1 MSSNESEPT
10 PPRPRLATRVFGEL
24 RWTPPSWA
32 ATLGSAIAR
41 TVRRCGTWVRQHPK
55 GIALCLGLLV
65 LLAVSVDA
73 GYRWYQNRPKPV
85 SYSLSATHPPL
96 TRIEDVPTP
105 GAVYVHFTGSV
116 APLEA
121 IGKPVTA
128 GITLTPAV
136 RGEWRWAN
144 DRMLTFTPAEDWG
157 VGQEYKV
164 VLDRTLFPSHILLD
178 AYETTFRSAAFSASI
193 TDAQF
198 YEDPRN
204 PKEKRVVATLT
215 FSHPVD
221 SATLVRKLSL
231 RMPQEKTSLL
241 GTDYREIPL
250 TVTYDK
256 LKGQAY
262 VQSDLMPIPD
272 RDTSVKLV
280 LDSGV
285 SASRGG
291 AGTLTVQDRSVR
303 IPGMYTYF
311 RAQGVE
317 VSLVRNDRYE
327 PEQVLI
333 INLSTGV
340 TEAELRK
347 HLQVWVLPKDRPAK
361 DGQPVEPNA
370 NWANQGV
377 GHIGQELLTAPA
389 RLKLDPIAADK
400 EYATL
405 HSFRIRADVGRY
417 LYVRLGKGMQSAGGY
432 VLAEEYNTVLDVPP
446 FPEEVSILHA
456 GALLS
461 LAGEKK
467 VTVLSRDV
475 QALRFELGRVLP
487 NHLNHLVT
495 QTEGRF
501 SHPYFQNY
509 RFDAE
514 NISEGFSEVRP
525 LEGAGRGKAQYAA
538 FDLAPYLT
546 PKDTPEARRGLFFF
560 KVKSWDVAH
569 DRSTGQEDTR
579 LLLVTDLGL
588 VVKDNSDGSHDVFVQ
603 SLGSGLPAEGVTVS
617 VLGKNGLPV
626 VSATTDADGHAAI
639 PRLTDFRREQT
650 PVVYLARK
658 GEDFAFIPV
667 QRTDRQLN
675 FSRFDVGGMT
685 SGSTPER
692 LSAFLFSDRGLYR
705 PGDTFHVGLVVK
717 ASDWSRPPTGLP
729 LEVAVIDPRG
739 LEVQKKK
746 VVLSAMGLEGFQYTT
761 DETSPTGNYQVNLY
775 VVKDGQRGNHLGST
789 TVRVEEFLP
798 DRMRITTRFSAENTE
813 GWVPPKELKG
823 LVTLKNLFGIP
834 AADRRVS
841 AEVSLSPA
849 YPSFRKHP
857 GYLFHDPL
865 RAPRSFTER
874 LEDTT
879 TDENGEVALELGLE
893 KFEKATWRVSF
904 LAEGYEAEGGR
915 GVSSE
920 ASLLVSPLPYLIG
933 FKPDGALAYLSK
945 GSAREVHFI
954 AVDPT
959 LKKLA
964 VQGLKAEL
972 VERRWVSVLTQ
983 QANGTYSYQ
992 SARRDTVVRTRE
1004 LPLGEGGFKYALS
1017 TEQPGDFVVLV
1028 KDAEGT
1034 ELSRVEYSVAGHA
1047 NLTRALEKNAE
1058 LEVKLAR
1065 QDYAPGDDIELSI
1078 KAPYTGAGLI
1088 TIERDRVYAWKW
1100 FKADATSTVQTI
1112 RLPPGLEGNGY
1123 VNVAFVRAM
1132 DSQEIFMSPLS
1143 YGVVPFSVSR
1153 ESRALSVTLTSADKA
1168 RPGEPYRIRYRGNRA
1183 GKAVVF
1189 AVDEGILQVAGYATP
1204 DPLAH
1209 YFKKRALE
1217 VRTGQILDLLLPEFS
1232 VSRAVSSM
1240 GGDDEGAAA
1249 IGKNLNPFKRKRDKP
1264 VAYWSGV
1271 VDIDETERTLTYHVP
1286 DSFNG
1291 ELRLM
1296 AVAVGTESVGAA
1308 SRRAIIRGPFV
1319 ITPSVPTFVAP
1330 GDEFNVGVAV
1340 ANSLDGSGKGAE
1352 VVLEL
1357 KTSEHLEVLD
1367 EVKRPLKIDEGRE
1380 ASTTFRVRA
1389 KKVLGSGSFAFTAS
1403 LGKERVKQT
1412 VDLSVRPP
1420 VPFLTSVAGGYVQDG
1435 RADLPVPRKL
1445 YGAYRTM
1452 EVSASPLP
1460 VGLARGLA
1468 TYLEKYPYGC
1478 TEQLVSRAFPAVV
1491 LKGRRE
1497 LLGQGPQVADVSF
1510 ASALETLRS
1519 RQNEEGAFGLWAA
1532 NSYAPTLPS
1541 IYALHFLTEAK
1552 ERGFPVPPE
1561 LLNRGLT
1568 WLTGLVAYSP
1578 SSLGQARNLAYAHYV
1593 LTRNGKVSRQ
1603 TVASLREFLDLNYA
1617 EQWPKDLTA
1626 AYLAATYRLL
1636 KQDKE
1641 AERVLKSVRIGAPQ
1655 QTDYAYLYDGL
1666 VYDSQVLYLL
1676 SRHFPEKLE
1685 EVSGKTLA
1693 DMTKPIL
1700 DERFNTLSSSYA
1712 ILGLE
1717 AYAQALG
1724 AKGMPSRSGAAILEK
1739 VADTLRPLTVPEGL
1753 FPRVDFSDEAS
1764 AVRVEGPSAAPL
1776 FFQVTQAGYDLE
1788 LPTQPILQKLEVQ
1801 RELRSL
1807 DGKVVTEVPL
1817 GGEVEVH
1824 LKLRS
1829 LRDALSQVAITDL
1842 LPGGFEVVM
1851 EKPATPSSE
1860 EESESES
1867 EPESEESSEGD
1878 EGSDEGEGEEQY
1890 YSEPEPVAGGWV
1902 PPVGSEQSSFAP
1914 EYVDIREDRVVLYG
1928 QVGSSVT
1935 EYIYRIKATNTGQFV
1950 MPPAFAEG
1958 MYDRSVRARSLGAK
1972 VTVLAP

>member
-1 MSSNESEPT
+1 M
-10 PPRPRLATRVFGEL
+10 FGEL
-24 RWTPPSWA
+24 RWTPPAWA
-32 ATLGSAIAR
+32 AALGGAGAR
-41 TVRRCGTWVRQHPK
+41 AARRCGGWIRQHPK
-55 GIALCLGLLV
+55 QLALYLGALV
-65 LLAVSVDA
+65 LLVVGADA
-73 GYRWYQNRPKPV
+73 GYRWYENRPKPV
-85 SYSLSATHPPL
+85 SYTLSATSPPL
-96 TRIEDVPTP
+96 TKIEDVPTP
-105 GAVYVHFTGSV
+105 APVYVHFTGSV
-116 APLEA
+116 ARLEA

-128 GITLTPAV
+128 GITLTPPV

-144 DRMLTFTPAEDWG
+144 DQMLTFTPAEDWA

-164 VLDRTLFPSHILLD
+164 VVDRTLFPDHVLLE
-178 AYETTFRSAAFSASI
+178 AYETTFRSTGFSAFI
-193 TDAQF
+193 TNLQF

-204 PKEKRVVATLT
+204 PKEKRVVATVS

-221 SATLVRKLSL
+221 PATLVRRLSL
-231 RMPQEKTSLL
+231 REPQQKTGLL
-241 GTDYREIPL
+241 GADYREVPL

-262 VQSDLMPIPD
+262 IQSDLIPIPL
-272 RDTSVKLV
+272 RDTTLRLV
-280 LDSGV
+280 VDAGV
-285 SASRGG
+285 SAARGG
-291 AGTLTVQDRSVR
+291 QGTLASSERQVTV
-303 IPGMYTYF
+303 PGMYTYF
-311 RAQGVE
+311 HVNEAE

-327 PEQVLI
+327 PEQVMVV
-333 INLSTGV
+333 NLSTGV
-340 TEAELRK
+340 TEAELRRN
-347 HLQVWVLPKDRPAK
+347 LQVWVLPKDRAAK
-361 DGQPVEPNA
+361 DGQPAVSNMD
-370 NWANQGV
+370 WTDLGV
-377 GHIGQELLTAPA
+377 TSIGQELLAA
-389 RLKLDPIAADK
+389 SAKLKLDPVPTDK
-400 EYATL
+400 EHATL

-417 LYVRLGKGMQSAGGY
+417 LYVRLAKGTQSAGGY
-432 VLAEEYNTVLDVPP
+432 VLAEEFNTLLHVPP
-446 FPEEVSILHA
+446 FPEEVSILHE

-475 QALRFELGRVLP
+475 QALRFTLGRVLSEQI
-487 NHLNHLVT
+487 NHLVT
-495 QTEGRF
+495 QTEGQF
-501 SHPYFQNY
+501 AHPNFRNY
-509 RFDAE
+509 RFDEE
-514 NISEGFSEVRP
+514 NISESFSEVRP
-525 LEGAGRGKAQYAA
+525 LEGVGRGKAQYAA

-546 PKDTPEARRGLFFF
+546 PQDAPSTQRGLFFF
-560 KVKSWDVAH
+560 KVESWDPAH
-569 DRSTGQEDTR
+569 KRTTGKEDNR

-588 VVKDNSDGSHDVFVQ
+588 VVKDNADGSHDVFVQ
-603 SLGSGLPAEGVTVS
+603 SLGSGLPAEGATVS

-626 VSATTDADGHAAI
+626 VSATTDADGHVAF
-639 PRLTDFRREQT
+639 PKLTDFRREQAPT
-650 PVVYLARK
+650 VYLARK

-667 QRTDRQLN
+667 DRGDRQLN
-675 FSRFDVGGMT
+675 FSRFDVGGMY
-685 SGSTPER
+685 SGATPDR

-705 PGDTFHVGLVVK
+705 PGDTFHVALVVK
-717 ASDWSRPPTGLP
+717 ASDWSRPPTGVP
-729 LEVAVIDPRG
+729 LEAAVIDPRG
-739 LEVQKKK
+739 LEVHKKK
-746 VVLSAMGLEGFQYTT
+746 VVLSAMGLEGLQYTT
-761 DETSPTGNYQVNLY
+761 EETSPTGNYQVNLY
-775 VVKDGQRGNHLGST
+775 VVKDGQRGSLLGST

-798 DRMRITTRFSAENTE
+798 DRMRITTRFSAERTE
-813 GWVPPKELKG
+813 GWVPPKDLKG

-841 AEVSLSPA
+841 SEVSLSPA

-874 LEDTT
+874 LEDAT

-920 ASLLVSPLPYLIG
+920 ASLLVSPLPYLVG
-933 FKPDGALAYLSK
+933 FKPDGSLNYLSR
-945 GSAREVHFI
+945 GSARSVDFI
-954 AVDPT
+954 AVDPM
-959 LKKLA
+959 LKKVA

-972 VERRWVSVLTQ
+972 VEQRWVSVLTQ
-983 QANGTYSYQ
+983 QSNGTYRYQ
-992 SARRDTVVRTRE
+992 SARRDTVLRTRE

-1017 TEQPGDFVVLV
+1017 TEQPGDFVVVV

-1065 QDYAPGDDIELSI
+1065 QDYSPGDDIELSI

-1100 FKADATSTVQTI
+1100 FKADSTSTVQTI

-1153 ESRALSVTLTSADKA
+1153 ESRELKVTLTSADKA
-1168 RPGEPYRIRYRGNRA
+1168 RPGEPYRIRYRGNRS
-1183 GKAVVF
+1183 GKVVVF
-1189 AVDEGILQVAGYATP
+1189 AVDEGILQVAGYSTP
-1204 DPLAH
+1204 DPLSH
-1209 YFKKRALE
+1209 FFKKRALE

-1232 VSRAVSSM
+1232 VSKAVSAM
-1240 GGDDEGAAA
+1240 GGDDEGAEA

-1264 VAYWSGV
+1264 VAYWSGI
-1271 VDIDETERTLTYHVP
+1271 VDIDETERDLVYNVP

-1291 ELRLM
+1291 ELRVM

-1308 SRRAIIRGPFV
+1308 SKRSIIRGPFV

-1340 ANSLDGSGKGAE
+1340 ANSLEGSGKGAE
-1352 VVLEL
+1352 VTLEL

-1367 EVKRPLKIDEGRE
+1367 EAKRPLKIDEGRE

-1389 KKVLGSGSFAFTAS
+1389 KKVLGSGSFNFTAS
-1403 LGKERVKQT
+1403 LGKERVKQS

-1420 VPFLTSVAGGYVQDG
+1420 VPFLTSVAGGHLKDG
-1435 RADLPVPRKL
+1435 RADLAVSRKL
-1445 YGAYRTM
+1445 YDAYRTQ

-1460 VGLARGLA
+1460 LGLARGLS

-1497 LLGQGPQVADVSF
+1497 LLGQGPQVAEASF
-1510 ASALETLRS
+1510 ATALQTLRS

-1552 ERGFPVPPE
+1552 ERGYAVPPE

-1568 WLTGLVAYSP
+1568 WLSGLVTRTP
-1578 SSLGQARNLAYAHYV
+1578 SDLSQARNLAYAHYV

-1603 TVASLREFLDLNYA
+1603 TVVSLREFLDTNHA
-1617 EQWPKDLTA
+1617 EAWPKDLTA
-1626 AYLAATYRLL
+1626 AYLAATYKLL
-1636 KQDKE
+1636 KQEKE
-1641 AERVLKSVRIGAPQ
+1641 AEQALRSVRIGAPQ
-1655 QTDYAYLYDGL
+1655 QVDYAYLYDGL
-1666 VYDSQVLYLL
+1666 VYDSQVLFLL
-1676 SRHFPEKLE
+1676 ARHFPEKLP
-1685 EVSGKTLA
+1685 EVSGEMLVGLS
-1693 DMTKPIL
+1693 KPIVE
-1700 DERFNTLSSSYA
+1700 ERFNTLSSAYA

-1739 VADTLRPLTVPEGL
+1739 VADTLRPLTLPEGL
-1753 FPRVDFSDEAS
+1753 FPRVGFSEEAS
-1764 AVRVEGPSAAPL
+1764 AVRVEGPTDTPL

-1801 RELRSL
+1801 RELRGL

-1829 LRDALSQVAITDL
+1829 LGGSLSHVAITDL

-1851 EKPATPSSE
+1851 EESESDGESESSE
-1860 EESESES
+1860 EDEG
-1867 EPESEESSEGD
+1867 SEEGEGD
-1878 EGSDEGEGEEQY
+1878 EQY
-1890 YSEPEPVAGGWV
+1890 YTEPEPTAGGWV
-1902 PPVGSEQSSFAP
+1902 SPVGSDRSSFSP

-1928 QVGSSVT
+1928 QVGSSVA
-1935 EYIYRIKATNTGQFV
+1935 EYIYRIKATNTGRFV

-1958 MYDRSVRARSLGAK
+1958 MYDRGVRARSLGAQ

>member
-10 PPRPRLATRVFGEL
+10 PPRPRLLTRVFGEL
-24 RWTPPSWA
+24 RWNPPPWA
-32 ATLGSAIAR
+32 ATLGRATSRVAR
-41 TVRRCGTWVRQHPK
+41 RAADWVRQHPK
-55 GIALCLGLLV
+55 RLALFAGALV
-65 LLAVSVDA
+65 LLVVAADA
-73 GYRWYQNRPKPV
+73 GYRWYESRPKPV
-85 SYSLSATHPPL
+85 TYVFEATSPML
-96 TRIEDVPTP
+96 TRLEDVPQP
-105 GAVYVHFTGSV
+105 GPVYLRFDGSV
-116 APLEA
+116 ARLEA
-121 IGKPVTA
+121 IGKPVAA
-128 GITLTPAV
+128 GITLTPAIP
-136 RGEWRWAN
+136 GEWRWTD
-144 DRMLTFTPAEDWG
+144 DRTLTFAPAEDWG

-164 VLDRTLFPSHILLD
+164 VLDRSLFPDHILLKE
-178 AYETTFRSAAFSASI
+178 YETRFRSAAFSASI
-193 TDAQF
+193 TDMQF

-204 PKEKRVVATLT
+204 PKEKRVVATLS

-221 SATLVRKLSL
+221 PATLVRNLSL
-231 RMPQEKTSLL
+231 YLGEEKRGLL
-241 GTDYREIPL
+241 GTSTEGTPFN
-250 TVTYDK
+250 VTYDK

-262 VQSDLMPIPD
+262 IQSDLIPIPD
-272 RDTSVKLV
+272 RTQRMTLAVSP
-280 LDSGV
+280 GV
-285 SASRGG
+285 RAARGG
-291 AGTLTVQDRSVR
+291 EGTQEKLSRQVD
-303 IPGMYTYF
+303 IPGMYSYF
-311 RAQGVE
+311 HTGGVE

-327 PEQVLI
+327 PEQVLVL
-333 INLSTGV
+333 NFSTGV

-347 HLQVWVLPKDRPAK
+347 NLQVWLLPRDRAARN
-361 DGQPVEPNA
+361 G
-370 NWANQGV
+370 
-377 GHIGQELLTAPA
+377 APA
-389 RLKLDPIAADK
+389 EPDFHWSNLGVQSIGEDLLATSSKLKLDAVPTDR
-400 EYATL
+400 EHATL
-405 HSFRIRADVGRY
+405 HSFRIQADVGRFLY
-417 LYVRLGKGMQSAGGY
+417 LRVKKGTKSAGGY
-432 VLAEEYNTVLDVPP
+432 VLAEEYNTVIQVPP
-446 FPEEVSILHA
+446 FPEEVSILHE

-475 QALRFELGRVLP
+475 KALHFSLSRVLP
-487 NHLNHLVT
+487 DQLNHLVT

-501 SHPYFQNY
+501 THPEFSSYQFNE
-509 RFDAE
+509 E
-514 NISEGFSEVRP
+514 NISESFFEVRP

-538 FDLAPYLT
+538 FDLTPYLT
-546 PKDTPEARRGLFFF
+546 PENAPSSRRGLFFF
-560 KVKSWDVAH
+560 KVQSWDPVH
-569 DRSTGQEDTR
+569 KQPTGREDAR

-588 VVKDNSDGSHDVFVQ
+588 VVKDNADGSHDVFVQ
-603 SLGSGLPAEGVTVS
+603 SLGAGQPAEGVTVS
-617 VLGKNGLPV
+617 VLGKNGVPV
-626 VSATTDADGHAAI
+626 VSATTDADGHVAF
-639 PRLTDFRREQT
+639 PKLTDFVRERT
-650 PVVYLARK
+650 PIVYLARK

-667 QRTDRQLN
+667 NRYDRQLN
-675 FSRFDVGGMT
+675 FSRFDVGGVE
-685 SGSTPER
+685 SGSTPDR

-705 PGDTFHVGLVVK
+705 PGDTFHVGMVVK
-717 ASDWSRPPTGLP
+717 ASDWSRPPTGVP
-729 LEVAVIDPRG
+729 LEAAVIDPRG
-739 LEVQKKK
+739 LEVHKKK
-746 VVLSAMGLEGFQYTT
+746 ISLSAVGLEGLQYTT
-761 DETSPTGNYQVNLY
+761 EETSPTGNYQVHLY
-775 VVKDGQRGNHLGST
+775 VVKDGHRSSLLGST

-798 DRMRITTRFSAENTE
+798 DRMRITTRFNAEPGE
-813 GWVPPKELKG
+813 GWVSPAGLKG
-823 LVTLKNLFGIP
+823 QVTLKNLFGIP

-849 YPSFRKHP
+849 YPRFGKHP
-857 GYLFHDPL
+857 GYIFHDPL

-874 LEDTT
+874 LEETT
-879 TDENGEVALELGLE
+879 TNENGEVEVELGLE

-920 ASLLVSPLPYLIG
+920 ASLLVSPLPYLVG
-933 FKPDGALAYLSK
+933 FKPDGGLYYLSQ
-945 GSAREVHFI
+945 GSARSVDFI
-954 AVDPT
+954 AVDPK
-959 LKKLA
+959 LKKVA

-983 QANGTYSYQ
+983 QSNGTYRYQ
-992 SARRDTVVRTRE
+992 SIRRDTVLRTRD

-1017 TEQPGDFVVLV
+1017 TEQPGDFVVVV

-1065 QDYAPGDDIELSI
+1065 ADYAPGDDIELSI

-1100 FKADATSTVQTI
+1100 FKTDATSSVQTL

-1123 VNVAFVRAM
+1123 VNVTFVRAM

-1153 ESRALSVTLTSADKA
+1153 DSRALQVTLTSAEKA

-1183 GKAVVF
+1183 GRVMVF
-1189 AVDEGILQVAGYATP
+1189 AVDEGILQVAGYRTP

-1209 YFKKRALE
+1209 FFKKRALE

-1232 VSRAVSSM
+1232 VSKAVSAM

-1249 IGKNLNPFKRKRDKP
+1249 IGKNLNPFKRKRDNP
-1264 VAYWSGV
+1264 VAYWSGI
-1271 VDIDETERTLTYHVP
+1271 VDIDEKERELVYHVP

-1291 ELRLM
+1291 ELRVM

-1308 SRRAIIRGPFV
+1308 SRSAVIRGPFV
-1319 ITPSVPTFVAP
+1319 MTPSVPTFVAP

-1380 ASTTFRVRA
+1380 ASTTYRVRA
-1389 KKVLGSGSFAFTAS
+1389 KTVLGSGTLAFTAS
-1403 LGKERVKQT
+1403 LGKERVKQS

-1420 VPFLTSVAGGYVQDG
+1420 VPFLTSVAGGHLKDG
-1435 RADLPVPRKL
+1435 KADLAVSRKM
-1445 YGAYRTM
+1445 YGAYRTL

-1460 VGLARGLA
+1460 LGLARGLS

-1491 LKGRRE
+1491 LKGRKE
-1497 LLGQGPQVADVSF
+1497 LLGQGPQVAEESF
-1510 ASALETLRS
+1510 ATALQTLRT

-1552 ERGFPVPPE
+1552 ERGFVVPQD

-1568 WLTGLVAYSP
+1568 WLGVLAVNTP
-1578 SSLGQARNLAYAHYV
+1578 SNLTQARNIAYAQYV
-1593 LTRNGKVSRQ
+1593 LTRNGKVSSKA
-1603 TVASLREFLDLNYA
+1603 VASLRLWLDTNA
-1617 EQWPKDLTA
+1617 KEQWPGDLTA
-1626 AYLAATYRLL
+1626 AYLASTYKLL

-1641 AERVLKSVRIGAPQ
+1641 AEAALKGVRLGAPQ
-1655 QTDYAYLYDGL
+1655 QMDYAALYDGL
-1666 VYDSQVLYLL
+1666 VYDSQVLFLL
-1676 SRHFPEKLE
+1676 SRHFPERLE
-1685 EVSGKTLA
+1685 AVTG
-1693 DMTKPIL
+1693 DMLVAMARPITE
-1700 DERFNTLSSSYA
+1700 ERFNTLSSAYA
-1712 ILGLE
+1712 ILGLD

-1724 AKGMPSRSGAAILEK
+1724 AQGMPSRGGAAVLEK
-1739 VADTLRPLTVPEGL
+1739 VADKLRPLTLPEGL
-1753 FPRVDFSDEAS
+1753 FPRVAFSEEAT
-1764 AVRVEGPSAAPL
+1764 AVRVEGSTEAPL

-1801 RELRSL
+1801 RELRGL

-1829 LRDALSQVAITDL
+1829 LGDTVSHVAITDL

-1851 EKPATPSSE
+1851 EKPQ
-1860 EESESES
+1860 
-1867 EPESEESSEGD
+1867 
-1878 EGSDEGEGEEQY
+1878 DEGEGEGAGEGAEEGEGEEEEHY
-1890 YSEPEPVAGGWV
+1890 YQEPEPVAGGWV
-1902 PPVGSEQSSFAP
+1902 SPVGADRSSFSP

-1928 QVGSSVT
+1928 RVGSSVT
-1935 EYIYRIKATNTGQFV
+1935 EYIYRIKATNTGRFV

-1958 MYDRSVRARSLGAK
+1958 MYDRGVRARSVGSK
-1972 VTVLAP
+1972 VAVLAP

>member
-10 PPRPRLATRVFGEL
+10 PPRPRFLTRVFGEL

-32 ATLGSAIAR
+32 ASLGRAGSRTAR
-41 TVRRCGTWVRQHPK
+41 RGVDTVRQHPK
-55 GIALCLGLLV
+55 RFALSLLALV
-65 LLAVSVDA
+65 LLVVGADA

-85 SYSLSATHPPL
+85 SYALSATNPPL
-96 TRIEDVPTP
+96 TKLEELPQP
-105 GAVYVHFTGSV
+105 MPVYLHFTGSV
-116 APLEA
+116 ARLEA

-128 GITLTPAV
+128 GITMTPV
-136 RGEWRWAN
+136 VKGEWRWAS
-144 DRMLTFTPAEDWG
+144 DQMLTFTPAEDWA

-164 VLDRTLFPSHILLD
+164 ALDRTLLFPDHVLLD
-178 AYETTFRSAAFSASI
+178 AYETTFKSAPFSASI
-193 TDAQF
+193 SNLEF

-215 FSHPVD
+215 FSHAVD
-221 SATLVRKLSL
+221 PATLVRNLSL
-231 RMPQEKTSLL
+231 RLGEEKRGLL
-241 GTDYREIPL
+241 GASSDSFPFN
-250 TVTYDK
+250 VTYDK

-262 VQSDLMPIPD
+262 LQSDLISIPQN
-272 RDTSVKLV
+272 DTPMTLMVAP
-280 LDSGV
+280 GV
-285 SASRGG
+285 RAARGG
-291 AGTLTVQDRSVR
+291 DGTLDRQSRVVT
-303 IPGMYTYF
+303 IPGMFTYF
-311 RAQGVE
+311 HVGGSE

-327 PEQVLI
+327 PEQVLVL
-333 INLSTGV
+333 NLTTGV
-340 TEAELRK
+340 SEAELRK
-347 HLQVWVLPKDRPAK
+347 NLQVWVLPKDRPAK
-361 DGQPVEPNA
+361 DGQPVVPNA
-370 NWANQGV
+370 VWSNYGV
-377 GHIGQELLTAPA
+377 ATIGEELLPA
-389 RLKLDPIAADK
+389 SAKLKLDAVPTDSAF
-400 EYATL
+400 ATL
-405 HSFRIRADVGRY
+405 HSFRVQADVGRS
-417 LYVRLGKGMQSAGGY
+417 LYVRLNKGTQSAGGY
-432 VLAEEYNTVLDVPP
+432 VLAERYDTILQVPAY
-446 FPEEVSILHA
+446 PEEVSILHE

-467 VTVLSRDV
+467 VTVMSRDV
-475 QALRFELGRVLP
+475 KALRFALGRVLP
-487 NHLNHLVT
+487 DQLNHLIT

-501 SHPYFQNY
+501 AHPEFSSYNFNE
-509 RFDAE
+509 E
-514 NISEGFSEVRP
+514 NISESFNEVRP

-546 PKDTPEARRGLFFF
+546 PENASSSRRGLFFF
-560 KVKSWDVAH
+560 KVQSWDPVH
-569 DRSTGQEDTR
+569 KQTTGKEDAR

-588 VVKDNSDGSHDVFVQ
+588 VVKDNADGSHDVFVQ
-603 SLGSGLPAEGVTVS
+603 SLGAGQPAEGVTVS

-626 VSATTDADGHAAI
+626 VSATTDVDGHAAF
-639 PRLTDFRREQT
+639 PKLTDFVRERA
-650 PVVYLARK
+650 PIVYLASK
-658 GEDFAFIPV
+658 GDDFAFIPV
-667 QRTDRQLN
+667 NRYDRQLN
-675 FSRFDVGGMT
+675 FSRFDVGGVE
-685 SGSTPER
+685 SGSTPDR

-705 PGDTFHVGLVVK
+705 PGDTFHVALVVK
-717 ASDWSRPPTGLP
+717 ASDWSRPPTGVP
-729 LEVAVIDPRG
+729 LEAAVIDPRG
-739 LEVQKKK
+739 LEVHKKK
-746 VVLSAMGLEGFQYTT
+746 LSLSAVGLEGLQYTT
-761 DETSPTGNYQVNLY
+761 EETSPTGNYQVNLY
-775 VVKDGQRGNHLGST
+775 VVKDGQRGSLLGST
-789 TVRVEEFLP
+789 SVRVEEFLP
-798 DRMRITTRFSAENTE
+798 DRMRITTRFSAERTE
-813 GWVPPKELKG
+813 GWVPPKDLKG

-849 YPSFRKHP
+849 YPSFRKYP

-879 TDENGEVALELGLE
+879 TDENGEVELELGLE

-920 ASLLVSPLPYLIG
+920 ASLLVSPLPYLVG
-933 FKPDGALAYLSK
+933 FKPDGGLYYLSQ
-945 GSAREVHFI
+945 GSARSVDFI

-972 VERRWVSVLTQ
+972 IEQRWVSVLTQ
-983 QANGTYSYQ
+983 QSNGTYRYQ
-992 SARRDTVVRTRE
+992 SVRRDITVRTRE
-1004 LPLGEGGFKYALS
+1004 LPIAEAGFKYALS
-1017 TEQPGDFVVLV
+1017 TEQPGDFVVVV

-1034 ELSRVEYSVAGHA
+1034 ELGRVEYSVAGQA
-1047 NLTRALEKNAE
+1047 NLSRALEKNAE
-1058 LEVKLAR
+1058 LEVKLAK
-1065 QDYAPGDDIELSI
+1065 QDYAPGDDIELSV

-1123 VNVAFVRAM
+1123 VNVTFVRAM

-1153 ESRALSVTLTSADKA
+1153 DSRALQVTLTSADKG

-1183 GKAVVF
+1183 GKVVVF
-1189 AVDEGILQVAGYATP
+1189 AVDEGILQVAGYQTP

-1209 YFKKRALE
+1209 FFKKRALE

-1232 VSRAVSSM
+1232 VSRAVSAM

-1271 VDIDETERTLTYHVP
+1271 VDIDETERDLVYNVP

-1291 ELRLM
+1291 ELRVM

-1308 SRRAIIRGPFV
+1308 SKRAIIRGPFV

-1340 ANSLDGSGKGAE
+1340 ANSVEGSGKGAK
-1352 VVLEL
+1352 VTLEL

-1367 EVKRPLKIDEGRE
+1367 AASRPLDIDEGRE

-1389 KKVLGSGSFAFTAS
+1389 KSVLGSGTLAFTAS
-1403 LGKERVKQT
+1403 MGKERVKQS
-1412 VDLSVRPP
+1412 VDLSVRPA
-1420 VPFLTSVAGGYVQDG
+1420 VPYLTSVAGGHLKDG
-1435 RADLPVPRKL
+1435 KADVAVSRKMH
-1445 YGAYRTM
+1445 GAYRTL

-1460 VGLARGLA
+1460 LGLARGLS

-1497 LLGQGPQVADVSF
+1497 LMGQGPQVAEASF
-1510 ASALETLRS
+1510 AAALQTLRT

-1552 ERGFPVPPE
+1552 ERGFAVPPE
-1561 LLNRGLT
+1561 VLNRGLT
-1568 WLTGLVAYSP
+1568 WLTVLVNHTP
-1578 SSLGQARNLAYAHYV
+1578 SDLSQARNIAYAQYV
-1593 LTRNGKVSRQ
+1593 LTRNGKVSRP
-1603 TVASLREFLDLNYA
+1603 TVVSLREWLDTNAA
-1617 EQWPKDLTA
+1617 EAWPTDLTA
-1626 AYLAATYRLL
+1626 AYLAATHKLL

-1641 AERVLKSVRIGAPQ
+1641 ADAALKKVRVGTPQ
-1655 QTDYAYLYDGL
+1655 ESDYASLYDGL

-1676 SRHFPEKLE
+1676 SRHFPERLKA
-1685 EVSGKTLA
+1685 VTG
-1693 DMTKPIL
+1693 DMLVGMTQPITQ
-1700 DERFNTLSSSYA
+1700 ERFNTLSSAYA

-1724 AKGMPSRSGAAILEK
+1724 AQGMPSRSGAAILEK
-1739 VADTLRPLTVPEGL
+1739 VADSLRPLTMPDGL
-1753 FPRVDFSDEAS
+1753 FPQVAFSEQATG
-1764 AVRVEGPSAAPL
+1764 VRVQGASDAPL

-1788 LPTQPILQKLEVQ
+1788 VPTQPIIQRLEVQ
-1801 RELRSL
+1801 RELQGL

-1824 LKLRS
+1824 LKLRAVGDNVS
-1829 LRDALSQVAITDL
+1829 HVAITDL

-1851 EKPATPSSE
+1851 EKPAAPSE
-1860 EESESES
+1860 EESESE
-1867 EPESEESSEGD
+1867 ESSESSED
-1878 EGSDEGEGEEQY
+1878 ASDEGEGEESY
-1890 YSEPEPVAGGWV
+1890 YQEPEPVAGGWV
-1902 PPVGSEQSSFAP
+1902 PPVGSDRSSFSP
-1914 EYVDIREDRVVLYG
+1914 EYVDVREDRVVLYG
-1928 QVGSSVT
+1928 TVGNTVT
-1935 EYIYRIKATNTGQFV
+1935 EYIYRIKATNTGAFV

-1958 MYDRSVRARSLGAK
+1958 MYDRGVRARSVGTK
-1972 VTVLAP
+1972 VTVRTP